1 MSARPGHRVT
11 VQGGTAEAA
20 RVAAGRRV
28 HVVNSLGH
36 QVADTWAVALPD
48 GVRTLSMSHTRLA
61 MGRISP
67 GVGDVLVDEQRQPML
82 VVLSDTSAGGHDT
95 LIPACDPQRYRDL
108 GFEGPHASCSA
119 NFLAAMGD
127 HGMRPGRVPDPLN
140 LFMAVPVARDGS
152 LSLEPSRAEI
162 GSEIVF
168 EALQDLLLVVSACP
182 QDLVPIN
189 GSAGTPRQIDV
200 YTN

>member
-1 MSARPGHRVT
+1 VSTRPVRKVT
-11 VQGGTAEAA
+11 VRGGTGQAA

-28 HVVNSLGH
+28 HVVNTLGH
-36 QVADTWAVALPD
+36 QVADTWAVALPH
-48 GVRTLSMSHTRLA
+48 GGTSLSMSHTRLA
-61 MGRISP
+61 IGRISP
-67 GVGDVLVDEQRQPML
+67 GIGDVLVDEQRQPML

-108 GFEGPHASCSA
+108 GFDGPHASCSA
-119 NFLAAMGD
+119 NYLASLAD
-127 HGMRPGRVPDPLN
+127 HGMFPSQVPDPLN

-152 LSLEPSRAEI
+152 LSLEPSRAGV

-189 GSAGTPRQIDV
+189 GDAGSPRQIDV
-200 YTN
+200 YTD